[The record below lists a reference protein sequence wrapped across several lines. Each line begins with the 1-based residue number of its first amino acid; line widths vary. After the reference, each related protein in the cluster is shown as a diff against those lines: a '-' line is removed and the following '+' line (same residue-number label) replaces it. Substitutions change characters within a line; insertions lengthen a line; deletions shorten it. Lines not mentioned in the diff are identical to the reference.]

1 MAHKL
6 KLKHA
11 SLWIIVNT
19 SNFDTPGTLT
29 RDALRSS
36 YKIYPAIIVDKTAS
50 CLYAT
55 YRDKTGRHIIK
66 FQRKNQEV
74 LRACCVQSRQPNS
87 RLYWLTNDQHYVDQ
101 LITAYIDKRQQHLQR
116 KD

>member
-1 MAHKL
+1 MPHKL

-19 SNFDTPGTLT
+19 SNFDTPNTLN
-29 RDALRSS
+29 RDTLRSS
-36 YKIYPAIIVDKTAS
+36 YKICPATVVNKTALY
-50 CLYAT
+50 LYAA

-66 FQRKNQEV
+66 FKRTNQKV
-74 LRACCVQSRQPNS
+74 LQTCCVKSQQPNS
-87 RLYWLTNDQHYVDQ
+87 QLYWLTNDKHYVDQ
-101 LITAYIDKRQQHLQR
+101 LIKDYIDKHQQHSQR

>member
-19 SNFDTPGTLT
+19 SNFDTLGTLD
-29 RDALRSS
+29 RDTLRSS
-36 YKIYPAIIVDKTAS
+36 YKIYPATVVNKTAS
-50 CLYAT
+50 YLHAT
-55 YRDKTGRHIIK
+55 YRDKTGRHIIE
-66 FQRKNQEV
+66 FQRTNQKV
-74 LRACCVQSRQPNS
+74 LRASYVKSQQPNS